1 MTWIIRIISMGTVL
15 KEPFNDPLRI
25 SPLGG
30 IKWLPELY
38 ISAVTYITTEVYDI

>member
-1 MTWIIRIISMGTVL
+1 MTWIIRIISVGTVL

-30 IKWLPELY
+30 GLNDSQSFTFQQLLI
-38 ISAVTYITTEVYDI
+38 